1 MTTTTDTLTRWL
13 PLYEQDESLR
23 PEGTY
28 VTYNSDGQPFL
39 MYGTKKG
46 GGMGLGPIADMAIRD
61 TAVQW
66 LLDRN
71 DGDSYVKL
79 SSNSGWSSM
88 PPFRVRTIRN
98 TNGLGDTLDDALYA
112 ACKAVLA
119 GNKT

>member
-61 TAVQW
+61 TAVRW
-66 LLDRN
+66 LRLRGMLTFHQQVGSLIFADCDQRLSYDMDN
-71 DGDSYVKL
+71 DG
-79 SSNSGWSSM
+79 
-88 PPFRVRTIRN
+88 
-98 TNGLGDTLDDALYA
+98 DALYA

-119 GNKT
+119 GDKT